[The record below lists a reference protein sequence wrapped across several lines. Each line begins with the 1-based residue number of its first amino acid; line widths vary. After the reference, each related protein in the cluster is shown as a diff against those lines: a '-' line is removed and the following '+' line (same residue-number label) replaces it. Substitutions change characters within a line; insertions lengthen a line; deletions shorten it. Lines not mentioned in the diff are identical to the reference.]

1 MSGKIR
7 YYAARTISNIFLPPF
22 VLFAAIFSNLIHE
35 RDVTGDA
42 VPVFNVAL
50 LFGVILPIAAF
61 LILLKRNRISEQD
74 AREKTQRNI
83 PYIIGIILM
92 LVGQYLLLDVN
103 ARAHIHLIWFSFLL
117 NAIFVL
123 IINRFW
129 KISAH
134 LLSVAGAFTNMCF
147 YGGIS
152 VYVLAA
158 VIIIVA
164 WARYELD
171 CHTDAQLFWG
181 ALLGIS
187 IPLAITMFVRM

>member
-7 YYAARTISNIFLPPF
+7 YYAARTISTIFLPPF

-35 RDVTGDA
+35 GNANGDA

-50 LFGVILPIAAF
+50 LFGVLLPIAAF
-61 LILLKRNRISEQD
+61 VILLRRNRISEQD
-74 AREKTQRNI
+74 AREKTERNI

-92 LVGQYLLLDVN
+92 LVGQYLLLDIN
-103 ARAHIHLIWFSFLL
+103 ARAHVHLIWFSFLL
-117 NAIFVL
+117 NAIFIL

-134 LLSVAGAFTNMCF
+134 LLSVACAFTNMCF
-147 YGGIS
+147 YGGTS

-158 VIIIVA
+158 VIIVVA

-181 ALLGIS
+181 TLLGVS
-187 IPLAITMFVRM
+187 VPLAIVMFVRM